1 MPERVIFAPC
11 ELAIN
16 KENKFLN
23 FSSLITTIFL
33 TSLSDH
39 QSHHQTPNPAPGTQK
54 HKEILKIRLNY

>member
-11 ELAIN
+11 ELAIT

-39 QSHHQTPNPAPGTQK
+39 QSGHQTPNPAPGTQNTK
-54 HKEILKIRLNY
+54 KYLKLD